1 MKADRDQESTQK
13 LPEAISQGEFSRHD
27 TERLAF
33 PAASLVAVR
42 QPPMRGQLKASFFGT
57 SGDGPAKHIMWLN

>member
-13 LPEAISQGEFSRHD
+13 LPEAIPQGEFSRHD

-42 QPPMRGQLKASFFGT
+42 QPPICVNLRGSFFG
-57 SGDGPAKHIMWLN
+57 SGDCPAKHIM